1 MGGPPDAFDRLMLS
15 HVELVGRVA
24 VASVLGGLIGWQRDL
39 HGKPVGLRTHAIVGL
54 ASATFMVV
62 SSQMVYFQ
70 HFQGGEPIRQD
81 PSRIAASVVAAIGF
95 LAGGAIIRTGVTI
108 QHLTTAAG
116 LWLVTAIGLASGA
129 GMWIEAVAATVLG
142 YLVLSSLRAW
152 ERHAMSRQRVTI
164 VTSAVEAVGAA
175 REAMVALGARVNE
188 LRHESARDA
197 DRRRIETTF
206 DVQMPEGVPLDR
218 VVAAVEKVGDIER
231 VKVDSES

>member
-1 MGGPPDAFDRLMLS
+1 MLS
-15 HVELVGRVA
+15 HVELVGRVLVGA
-24 VASVLGGLIGWQRDL
+24 VLGGLIGWQRDL

-70 HFQGGEPIRQD
+70 HFQGGEPIRLD

-95 LAGGAIIRTGVTI
+95 LAGGAIIRTGVTV

-129 GMWIEAVAATVLG
+129 GMWVESVAATAVG
-142 YLVLSSLRAW
+142 YGVLSFLRKW
-152 ERHAMSRQRVTI
+152 ERAMSRQRITI
-164 VTSAVEAVGAA
+164 VTSDAAAIGAA
-175 REAMVALGARVNE
+175 RKAICALGARVSE
-188 LRHESARDA
+188 LRHESARDE

-206 DVQMPEGVPLDR
+206 DVQITDEVPMD
-218 VVAAVEKVGDIER
+218 
-231 VKVDSES
+231 